1 MGMATPR
8 KSATKTAA
16 REKARAA
23 AAARLER
30 EKKIM
35 AASEAFFAAT
45 LGVEAEKAELR
56 EKIAQLQAQVK
67 ELDGPRPDAAKH
79 VRAMKD
85 AGLANKEIAEL
96 LELSAG
102 EVGQY
107 LKLSAPRAAASES
120 SGAPVHNDASGGGAR
135 DDEAHEDAA
144 L

>member
-1 MGMATPR
+1 MGMAAPR

-16 REKARAA
+16 REKARTA

-67 ELDGPRPDAAKH
+67 ELDGPRPDAAQH

-85 AGLANKEIAEL
+85 MGLANKEIGEL

-107 LKLSAPRAAASES
+107 LKLNTDTGPVSES
-120 SGAPVHNDASGGGAR
+120 VPTSEEHGDVAG
-135 DDEAHEDAA
+135 
-144 L
+144 

>member
-1 MGMATPR
+1 MAAPR

-45 LGVEAEKAELR
+45 LGVEDEKAALR
-56 EKIAQLQAQVK
+56 EKIAALQAQVK
-67 ELDGPRPDAAKH
+67 ELDGPRPDAAEH

-85 AGLANKEIAEL
+85 AGLPNKEIAEL

-107 LKLSAPRAAASES
+107 LKLVTTATTPAEDQNGEEARTVES
-120 SGAPVHNDASGGGAR
+120 
-135 DDEAHEDAA
+135 
-144 L
+144 

>member
-1 MGMATPR
+1 MGMAAPR

-45 LGVEAEKAELR
+45 LAVEDEKAKLR

-67 ELDGPRPDAAKH
+67 ELDGPRPEAAEH
-79 VRAMKD
+79 VQAMKD

-102 EVGQY
+102 EVAQY
-107 LKLSAPRAAASES
+107 LKLGTQEEDQLES
-120 SGAPVHNDASGGGAR
+120 IDA
-135 DDEAHEDAA
+135 
-144 L
+144 

>member
-1 MGMATPR
+1 MGMAAPR

-67 ELDGPRPDAAKH
+67 ELDGPRPDAAQH

-85 AGLANKEIAEL
+85 VGLANKEIAEL

-102 EVGQY
+102 EVSQY
-107 LKLSAPRAAASES
+107 LRLGSQEEDQLES
-120 SGAPVHNDASGGGAR
+120 GNA
-135 DDEAHEDAA
+135 
-144 L
+144 

>member
-1 MGMATPR
+1 MGMAAPR

-45 LGVEAEKAELR
+45 LGVEDEKAALR
-56 EKIAQLQAQVK
+56 KKIAQLQAQVK
-67 ELDGPRPDAAKH
+67 ELDGPRPEAAEH

-102 EVGQY
+102 EVSQY
-107 LKLSAPRAAASES
+107 LKLSPSRAASSES
-120 SGAPVHNDASGGGAR
+120 SSAAVHHDASGGGAP
-135 DDEAHEDAA
+135 DVETHENAA
-144 L
+144 V

>member
-1 MGMATPR
+1 MAAPR

-45 LGVEAEKAELR
+45 LGVEDEKAALR
-56 EKIAQLQAQVK
+56 EKIAALQAQVK
-67 ELDGPRPDAAKH
+67 ELDGPRPDAAEH

-85 AGLANKEIAEL
+85 AGLPNKEIAEL

-107 LKLSAPRAAASES
+107 LKLVTTATTPAEDQNGEEGRTVES
-120 SGAPVHNDASGGGAR
+120 
-135 DDEAHEDAA
+135 
-144 L
+144 

>member
-1 MGMATPR
+1 MAAPR

-45 LGVEAEKAELR
+45 LGVEDEKAALR

-67 ELDGPRPDAAKH
+67 ELDGPRPEAAEH
-79 VRAMKD
+79 VRTMKD
-85 AGLANKEIAEL
+85 AGLANREIAEL
-96 LELSAG
+96 LELTAG

-107 LKLSAPRAAASES
+107 LKVKSQELAPADRDGALEHGRPASFD
-120 SGAPVHNDASGGGAR
+120 V
-135 DDEAHEDAA
+135 
-144 L
+144 

>member
-1 MGMATPR
+1 MAAPR

-45 LGVEAEKAELR
+45 FAVEDEKAKLR

-67 ELDGPRPDAAKH
+67 ELDGPRPEAAEH
-79 VRAMKD
+79 VQAMKD

-102 EVGQY
+102 EVAQY
-107 LKLSAPRAAASES
+107 LKLGTQEEDQLES
-120 SGAPVHNDASGGGAR
+120 IDA
-135 DDEAHEDAA
+135 
-144 L
+144 

>member
-1 MGMATPR
+1 MGMAAPR

-45 LGVEAEKAELR
+45 LGVEDEKAALR
-56 EKIAQLQAQVK
+56 EKITQLQAQMR
-67 ELDGPRPDAAKH
+67 ELDGPRMDAAEH
-79 VRAMKD
+79 VQAMKN

-107 LKLSAPRAAASES
+107 LKLSASHAASSES
-120 SGAPVHNDASGGGAR
+120 LNAPVHNEGSAGGDP

-144 L
+144 V

>member
-1 MGMATPR
+1 MAAPR

-45 LGVEAEKAELR
+45 LGVEDEKAALR
-56 EKIAQLQAQVK
+56 EKIAALQAQVK
-67 ELDGPRPDAAKH
+67 ELDGPRPKAAEH
-79 VRAMKD
+79 VRTMKG

-96 LELSAG
+96 LELSAS

-107 LKLSAPRAAASES
+107 LKLGGDRFPAANPS
-120 SGAPVHNDASGGGAR
+120 SSPLREV
-135 DDEAHEDAA
+135 EA
-144 L
+144 

>member
-1 MGMATPR
+1 MAAPR

-45 LGVEAEKAELR
+45 LGVEDEKTKLR
-56 EKIAQLQAQVK
+56 EKIAALQADLK
-67 ELDGPRPDAAKH
+67 ELDGPRPDAAQH

-85 AGLANKEIAEL
+85 VGLANKEIGEL
-96 LELSAG
+96 LELSVS

-107 LKLSAPRAAASES
+107 LKLSGERFPAANPS
-120 SGAPVHNDASGGGAR
+120 SSSVR
-135 DDEAHEDAA
+135 EVEA
-144 L
+144 

>member
-1 MGMATPR
+1 MAAPR

-45 LGVEAEKAELR
+45 LGVEDEKAALR
-56 EKIAQLQAQVK
+56 EKIAALQAQVK
-67 ELDGPRPDAAKH
+67 ELDGPRPEAAEH
-79 VRAMKD
+79 VRTMKD

-96 LELSAG
+96 LELSGG
-102 EVGQY
+102 EISQY
-107 LKLSAPRAAASES
+107 LKLNADKEPRAES
-120 SGAPVHNDASGGGAR
+120 VATGDEQGDGAV
-135 DDEAHEDAA
+135 
-144 L
+144 

>member
-1 MGMATPR
+1 MAAPR

-45 LGVEAEKAELR
+45 LGVEDEKAALR
-56 EKIAQLQAQVK
+56 EKIAALQAQVK
-67 ELDGPRPDAAKH
+67 ELDGPRPEAAEH
-79 VRAMKD
+79 VRTMKD
-85 AGLANKEIAEL
+85 AGLTNKEIAEL
-96 LELSAG
+96 LELSAS

-107 LKLSAPRAAASES
+107 LKLGGDRFPAANPS
-120 SGAPVHNDASGGGAR
+120 SSPLREV
-135 DDEAHEDAA
+135 EA
-144 L
+144 

>member
-1 MGMATPR
+1 MGMAAPR

-45 LGVEAEKAELR
+45 LGVEEEKAALR

-67 ELDGPRPDAAKH
+67 ELDGPRPEAAEH
-79 VRAMKD
+79 VQAMKD

-102 EVGQY
+102 EVAQY
-107 LKLSAPRAAASES
+107 LKLGSQEEDQLES
-120 SGAPVHNDASGGGAR
+120 IDA
-135 DDEAHEDAA
+135 
-144 L
+144 

>member
-1 MGMATPR
+1 MAAPR

-16 REKARAA
+16 RERARAA

-45 LGVEAEKAELR
+45 LGVEDEKAELR

-67 ELDGPRPDAAKH
+67 ELDGPRPEAAEH
-79 VRAMKD
+79 VRTMKD

-96 LELSAG
+96 LELPAG

-107 LKLSAPRAAASES
+107 LKLSTSRAASSES
-120 SGAPVHNDASGGGAR
+120 FSEPVHDEVSRGGAPDE
-135 DDEAHEDAA
+135 EAHGNAA

>member
-1 MGMATPR
+1 MAAPR

-16 REKARAA
+16 RERARAA
-23 AAARLER
+23 AAARSER

-67 ELDGPRPDAAKH
+67 ELDGPRPDAAQH
-79 VRAMKD
+79 VRTMKD

-107 LKLSAPRAAASES
+107 LKLSASRAAS
-120 SGAPVHNDASGGGAR
+120 SGPSSAPVQDEVSAGGGP

-144 L
+144 V

>member
-1 MGMATPR
+1 MAAPR

-45 LGVEAEKAELR
+45 LGVEDEKAALR
-56 EKIAQLQAQVK
+56 EKIAALQAQVK
-67 ELDGPRPDAAKH
+67 ELDGPRPEAAEH
-79 VRAMKD
+79 VRTMKD

-96 LELSAG
+96 LELSGG
-102 EVGQY
+102 EISQY
-107 LKLSAPRAAASES
+107 LKLNADKEPRTES
-120 SGAPVHNDASGGGAR
+120 VATGDEQGDGAV
-135 DDEAHEDAA
+135 
-144 L
+144 

>member
-1 MGMATPR
+1 MAAPR

-45 LGVEAEKAELR
+45 LGAEEEKAALR
-56 EKIAQLQAQVK
+56 EKIAALQAQVK
-67 ELDGPRPDAAKH
+67 ELDGPHPEAAEH
-79 VRAMKD
+79 VRTMKD

-107 LKLSAPRAAASES
+107 LKLNDSGTAPSLPLSSDGSEQD
-120 SGAPVHNDASGGGAR
+120 G
-135 DDEAHEDAA
+135 
-144 L
+144 

>member
-1 MGMATPR
+1 MAAPR

-45 LGVEAEKAELR
+45 LGVEEEKAALR
-56 EKIAQLQAQVK
+56 EKIDQLQAQVK
-67 ELDGPRPDAAKH
+67 ELDGPRPDAAHH
-79 VRAMKD
+79 VRVMKD

-107 LKLSAPRAAASES
+107 LRLDAPRAALSES
-120 SGAPVHNDASGGGAR
+120 SNPPGHDAFSGGGAP
-135 DDEAHEDAA
+135 DEETHEDAA
-144 L
+144 V

>member
-1 MGMATPR
+1 MAAPR

-30 EKKIM
+30 EKRIM

-45 LGVEAEKAELR
+45 LGVEDEKAKLR
-56 EKIAQLQAQVK
+56 EKIAALQAQVK
-67 ELDGPRPDAAKH
+67 ELDGPRPDAAEH

-107 LKLSAPRAAASES
+107 LKAGRSASNTFDSES
-120 SGAPVHNDASGGGAR
+120 VS
-135 DDEAHEDAA
+135 
-144 L
+144 

>member
-1 MGMATPR
+1 MAAPR

-45 LGVEAEKAELR
+45 LGVEDEKAKLR
-56 EKIAQLQAQVK
+56 EKIAALQAQVK
-67 ELDGPRPDAAKH
+67 ELDGPLPEAAEH

-107 LKLSAPRAAASES
+107 LKIEQEPAAQFETPPHA
-120 SGAPVHNDASGGGAR
+120 
-135 DDEAHEDAA
+135 
-144 L
+144 